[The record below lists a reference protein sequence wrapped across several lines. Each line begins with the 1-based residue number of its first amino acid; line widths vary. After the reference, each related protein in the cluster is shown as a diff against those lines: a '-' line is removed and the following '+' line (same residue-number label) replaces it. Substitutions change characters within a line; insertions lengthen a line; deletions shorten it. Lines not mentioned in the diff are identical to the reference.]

1 MRQRAVLAVFTL
13 LTLGTFA
20 LAGPAWTDAEKA
32 AKEDPDFGIQGE
44 YVGTMDHDGDDV
56 KVGIQVIALGKG
68 KFRAVAYPG
77 GLPGD
82 GWNQEDKITAEG
94 EAKDGVVHFE
104 GDEGK
109 AKLAKGVITIYP
121 PDSDDAVGTL
131 KKVHRKSPTL
141 GAKPPMKAIVLYA
154 GPDDVKN
161 WKGGKAD
168 EEGNLQQG
176 VTSLETFGDHTLH
189 IEFLIPYKP
198 EDRGQGRGN
207 SGLYVQGRYEVQMLD
222 SFGLEGKHNECGG
235 IYSVKDPDVNMA
247 FPPLSW
253 QTYDIEYTAAKF
265 EDDKMVAA
273 PRVTVKHNGVVV
285 HKDVELPGNRSTTA
299 APSKPGP
306 QPGPVFLQDHGNP
319 VRYRNIWAV
328 RK

>member
-1 MRQRAVLAVFTL
+1 MRRPALLSLAV
-13 LTLGTFA
+13 A
-20 LAGPAWTDAEKA
+20 VSACIAHAGPAWTDAEKA
-32 AKEDPDFGIQGE
+32 AKEHPGFELQGE
-44 YVGTMDHDGDDV
+44 YVGTMKHQDGEA
-56 KVGIQVIALGKG
+56 KVGLHVIALGNG
-68 KFRAVAYPG
+68 KFRAVGYPG

-82 GWNQEDKITAEG
+82 GWNQEEKITAEG
-94 EAKDGVVHFE
+94 VAKDGVVVFS
-104 GDEGK
+104 GDEGT
-109 AKLAKGVITIYP
+109 ARLAKGTITIYP
-121 PDSDDAVGTL
+121 PESDEAVGTL
-131 KKVHRKSPTL
+131 KKVHRESPTL
-141 GAKPPMKAIVLYA
+141 GAMPPKGAVVLYA
-154 GPDDVKN
+154 GPDDVEN

-168 EEGNLQQG
+168 EAGHLQQG
-176 VTSLETFGDHTLH
+176 VTSNETFGDHTLH
-189 IEFLIPYKP
+189 VEFLIPYQP
-198 EDRGQGRGN
+198 EDKGQGRGN

-235 IYSVKDPDVNMA
+235 SYSVKDPDVNMA

-253 QTYDIEYTAAKF
+253 QTYDVEYTAAKF
-265 EDDKMVAA
+265 EGDKMVSA

-306 QPGPVFLQDHGNP
+306 EPGPVYLQNHGNP